1 MCWPAVCHSNKI
13 VELSSLSERKVCFDS
28 LFQRVVVYDR
38 LLGLVAFRP
47 IVRRNT
53 MAEIS
58 ARWSLPSSWLPRS
71 HSWLSSSWFYLP
83 TVLSHPYST
92 ISQEPSPNMSLAGDL
107 LKIQAGKQA
116 TTSHVVPP
124 PRVLSEVTRRECFSL
139 VRALS
144 SVNLTL
150 KKVLFSLMNCFL
162 EPRTSVSL
170 KLGLSFTI
178 ETAKSLLWNV
188 WHVHDLHIFLTN
200 FFYYV

>member
-1 MCWPAVCHSNKI
+1 
-13 VELSSLSERKVCFDS
+13 
-28 LFQRVVVYDR
+28 
-38 LLGLVAFRP
+38 
-47 IVRRNT
+47 
-53 MAEIS
+53 
-58 ARWSLPSSWLPRS
+58 
-71 HSWLSSSWFYLP
+71 
-83 TVLSHPYST
+83 
-92 ISQEPSPNMSLAGDL
+92 MSLAGDL

-124 PRVLSEVTRRECFSL
+124 PRVLSEVTRKECFSL

-170 KLGLSFTI
+170 KLELSLTI

-188 WHVHDLHIFLTN
+188 
-200 FFYYV
+200 